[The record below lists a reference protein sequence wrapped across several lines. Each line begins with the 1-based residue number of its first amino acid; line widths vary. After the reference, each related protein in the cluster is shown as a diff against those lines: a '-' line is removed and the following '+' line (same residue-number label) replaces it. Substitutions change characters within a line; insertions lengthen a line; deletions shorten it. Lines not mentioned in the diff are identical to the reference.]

1 MKKIVLLLFEIVVI
15 GIVYSAIFGLVYN
28 FLRIISSF

>member
-1 MKKIVLLLFEIVVI
+1 MKKIVLLLFEIAAI
-15 GIVYSAIFGLVYN
+15 GMVYSALFGVIYY